1 MNQRL
6 RRSPSDVVY
15 TPIDVTSTLV
25 AEYVRSL
32 SSALEPGQD
41 TTLSWTHLPQGP
53 GDFFL
58 QFAVAKDSSF
68 SGTSLMDSAPGTP
81 ELLIKVQSF

>member
-1 MNQRL
+1 ML
-6 RRSPSDVVY
+6 
-15 TPIDVTSTLV
+15 
-25 AEYVRSL
+25 RSL